1 MKGNIILS
9 IFIFAVFFAACE
21 KPPTNPEKAQTP
33 IQPQATKYPGKLIVY
48 KQASCGCCTAWA
60 NYMRRNGFDVE
71 IVEERSM
78 NVIRSRFG
86 VADNLKSCHTA
97 VYGNLVIEGHVP
109 VEDVASIIATPSLQ
123 VRLIAV
129 PGMPIGSPGMES
141 GNQKEPYASMVQ
153 NKRGKIEKFREHG
166 R

>member
-1 MKGNIILS
+1 MNIRCVISIL
-9 IFIFAVFFAACE
+9 VTGFFMAACQ
-21 KPPTNPEKAQTP
+21 KTP
-33 IQPQATKYPGKLIVY
+33 DTQAPSATLAKQQVKYPGKLIVY

-60 NYMRRNGFDVE
+60 SYMRRNGFDVE
-71 IVEERSM
+71 IIEERSM
-78 NVIRSRFG
+78 NVIRNRFG

-141 GNQKEPYASMVQ
+141 GDQKEPYASMIQ
-153 NKRGKIEKFREHG
+153 DKRGKIEKFREHG
-166 R
+166 K